1 MKSLLKNLF
10 IPAAIVIISIL
21 GCGENQDQ
29 QKEET
34 TEEAKQS
41 ESINLNEFTSM
52 QMKGVEQVS
61 VEVDLDGA
69 VQRLSKAVTFP
80 TISNQDREDF
90 DTKAFTDYHKFLEKA
105 YPNVHKTLKKEVL
118 GDPRPYSLLYT
129 WEGKDPS
136 LEPAL
141 FYAHQDVVP
150 VPDDSRDQ
158 WKQDPFSGAVVDGY
172 IWGRGVLDDK
182 NQIHAILEAA
192 EMKIKEG
199 WQPSRTI
206 YFVFGQ
212 DEEVGGAEG
221 AKVIADVLEERGIE
235 RFAYVMDES
244 APLTPGIFPG
254 IQENTALIGIAQ
266 KGFISLELSINGVG
280 GHSSMPPEESNIG
293 IIAKAI
299 TKLEAAQ
306 FPYRIHPAVRSQY
319 RYMGPELPE
328 EQQPLYA
335 AVAFGKDGE
344 MTDMEKKF
352 IEVMSGNEVTRAM
365 LHTTMAVTIFNAG
378 IKDNVLPPSASAVVN
393 FRPMPGDT
401 PEVIIDHVK
410 KAIDDDRI
418 TVKDISASTPATNI
432 AEVGNAAYNMLEKTI
447 RQIWGNDLIVSP
459 FFVVGGSDSKH
470 FQARDFAPD
479 VYTITA
485 IQLENTEEFKG
496 FHGVNERI
504 LVEEYGKSIG
514 FFYQIFDNLEELK
527 K

>member
-1 MKSLLKNLF
+1 MKAFTKALTGLFATILLISCNQQAEQSNQEGKPSDAVNL
-10 IPAAIVIISIL
+10 
-21 GCGENQDQ
+21 E
-29 QKEET
+29 
-34 TEEAKQS
+34 
-41 ESINLNEFTSM
+41 EFTSM
-52 QMKGVEQVS
+52 QMTGVEQIS
-61 VEVDLDGA
+61 IDVDLDGA
-69 VQRLSKAVTFP
+69 VERLSKAVQFK
-80 TISNQDREDF
+80 TISNQDRDDF
-90 DTKAFTDYHKFLEKA
+90 DTEAFTNYHKFLEQS
-105 YPNVHKTLKKEVL
+105 YPEVHKTLKKEL
-118 GDPRPYSLLYT
+118 HGDPRPYSLLYT

-136 LEPAL
+136 LQPAL

-150 VPDDSRDQ
+150 VPEDSRDQ
-158 WKQDPFSGAVVDGY
+158 WKEDPFAGTVKDGY

-199 WQPSRTI
+199 WQPSRTL

-221 AKVIADVLEERGIE
+221 AKKIADVLEERGIE

-254 IQENTALIGIAQ
+254 IKDNTALIGIAQ
-266 KGFISLELSINGVG
+266 KGFISLELAINGIG

-293 IIAKAI
+293 ILAEAI
-299 TKLEAAQ
+299 TKLEDAQ
-306 FPYRIHPAVRSQY
+306 FPYKIHPAVRSQY
-319 RYMGPELPE
+319 RYMGPELDE
-328 EQQPLYA
+328 AMQPLYA
-335 AVAFGKDGE
+335 AVAFGKDDELTE
-344 MTDMEKKF
+344 MEQKF
-352 IEVMSGNEVTRAM
+352 IDAMATNEVTRAM
-365 LHTTMAVTIFNAG
+365 LHTTIAVTMFNAG
-378 IKDNVLPPSASAVVN
+378 IKDNVLPPSATAVVN

-401 PEVIIDHVK
+401 PDVIIEHVK

-418 TVKDISASTPATNI
+418 EIKDISASTPATNI
-432 AEVGNAAYNMLEKTI
+432 ADANGPGYKMLEKTI
-447 RQIWGNDLIVSP
+447 RQIWGNELIVSP

-514 FFYQIFDNLEELK
+514 FFYQIFDNLESL
-527 K
+527 

>member
-1 MKSLLKNLF
+1 MKTLPKTLVAILLMALM
-10 IPAAIVIISIL
+10 IS
-21 GCGENQDQ
+21 CNQ
-29 QKEET
+29 T
-34 TEEAKQS
+34 TEEGA
-41 ESINLNEFTSM
+41 ESTITSDVNLDDFTSM
-52 QMKGVEQVS
+52 QMTGVEQIAID
-61 VEVDLDGA
+61 VDLDGA
-69 VQRLSKAVTFP
+69 VQRLSKGVTYK
-80 TISNQDREDF
+80 TISNQDRDDF
-90 DTKAFTDYHKFLEKA
+90 DTEAFTGYHKFLEQS
-105 YPNVHKTLKKEVL
+105 YPNVHKTLKKEVH
-118 GDPRPYSLLYT
+118 GDPRPFSLLFT
-129 WEGKDPS
+129 WEGKDPT
-136 LEPAL
+136 LQPAL
-141 FYAHQDVVP
+141 FYAHMDVVP
-150 VPDDSRDQ
+150 VPEDSRDQ
-158 WKQDPFSGAVVDGY
+158 WKVEPFEGTVKDGY

-182 NQIHAILEAA
+182 NQVQAILEAT

-221 AKVIADVLEERGIE
+221 AKKIADVLEERGIE

-254 IQENTALIGIAQ
+254 IEENTALIGIAQ
-266 KGFISLELSINGVG
+266 KGFISLELAINGVG

-293 IIAKAI
+293 ILAKAI
-299 TKLEAAQ
+299 TKLEGAQ
-306 FPYRIHPAVRSQY
+306 FPYRIHPAVRQQY
-319 RYMGPELPE
+319 RYMGPELDKE
-328 EQQPLYA
+328 NQPLYA
-335 AVAFGKDGE
+335 AVAFGKDGA
-344 MTDMEKKF
+344 MTALEQQF
-352 IEVMSGNEVTRAM
+352 IDVMSQNEVTRAM
-365 LHTTMAVTIFNAG
+365 LHTTIATTIFNAG
-378 IKDNVLPPSASAVVN
+378 IKDNVLPPSATAVVN

-410 KAIDDDRI
+410 NAVNDDRI

-432 AEVGNAAYNMLEKTI
+432 ADASSDGYKMLEKTI

-504 LVEEYGKSIG
+504 LVKEYEKSIG
-514 FFYQIFDNLEELK
+514 FFYQLLNNLETLN
-527 K
+527 

>member
-1 MKSLLKNLF
+1 MRVSF
-10 IPAAIVIISIL
+10 FISICML
-21 GCGENQDQ
+21 MLIASCNQ
-29 QKEET
+29 
-34 TEEAKQS
+34 KQEQNTPEKASS
-41 ESINLNEFTSM
+41 ESVNMEDFTSL
-52 QMKGVEQVS
+52 QMTGVEPVTI
-61 VEVDLDGA
+61 EVDLDGA
-69 VQRLSKAVTFP
+69 VDRLSKAVQFK
-80 TISNQDREDF
+80 TISNQDRNDF
-90 DTKAFTDYHKFLEKA
+90 DTKAFEDYHRFLEKA
-105 YPNVHKTLKKEVL
+105 YPNVHKTLKKEL
-118 GDPRPYSLLYT
+118 IGDPRPYSLLYT

-150 VPDDSRDQ
+150 VPEDSRDQ

-182 NQIHAILEAA
+182 NQIHGILEAA

-221 AKVIADVLEERGIE
+221 AKKVADILEERGIK

-244 APLTPGIFPG
+244 APITPGIFPG
-254 IQENTALIGIAQ
+254 INENTALIGIAQ
-266 KGFISLELSINGVG
+266 KGYISLELAMNGVG
-280 GHSSMPPEESNIG
+280 GHSSQPPEETNIG
-293 IIAKAI
+293 ILAKAI

-319 RYMGPELPE
+319 RYMGPELDKDR
-328 EQQPLYA
+328 QPLYA

-344 MTDMEKKF
+344 MTKLEQQF
-352 IEVMSGNEVTRAM
+352 IDEMAKSPVTRAM
-365 LHTTMAVTIFNAG
+365 LHTTIAVSMFNAG
-378 IKDNVLPPSASAVVN
+378 IKDNVLPPKATAVVN

-401 PEVIIDHVK
+401 PEVIIEHVK

-418 TVKDISASTPATNI
+418 TVRDISASSPATNI
-432 AEVGNAAYNMLEKTI
+432 ADPESDAYKILEKTI

-459 FFVVGGSDSKH
+459 FFVIGGSDSKH
-470 FQARDFAPD
+470 FQARPFAPD
-479 VYTITA
+479 VFTITT

-504 LVEEYGKSIG
+504 LVDEYGKTIG
-514 FFYQIFDNLEELK
+514 FFYQIMENLETLK
-527 K
+527 

>member
-1 MKSLLKNLF
+1 MIPVFKFTLPFLF
-10 IPAAIVIISIL
+10 FIL
-21 GCGENQDQ
+21 IWGC
-29 QKEET
+29 KEAPKESET
-34 TEEAKQS
+34 TTQTSTEAPIIPEDFSSKQM
-41 ESINLNEFTSM
+41 T
-52 QMKGVEQVS
+52 GVEQVS
-61 VEVDLDGA
+61 IEVDIAGA
-69 VQRLSKAVTFP
+69 VDRLSKAVTYK

-90 DTKAFTDYHKFLEKA
+90 DKEAFASYHEFLEES
-105 YPNVHKTLKKEVL
+105 YPLVHKTLKKEL
-118 GDPRPYSLLYT
+118 HGDPRPYSLLYT

-136 LEPAL
+136 LQPAL

-150 VPDDSRDQ
+150 VPAESRDQ
-158 WKQDPFSGAVVDGY
+158 WKQDPFSGAVADGY

-199 WQPSRTI
+199 WQPSRTL

-221 AKVIADVLEERGIE
+221 AKKVADALEERGIE

-254 IQENTALIGIAQ
+254 IKNNTALIGIAQ
-266 KGFISLELSINGVG
+266 KGFISLELAINGVG
-280 GHSSMPPEESNIG
+280 GHSSMPGEESNIG
-293 IIAKAI
+293 ILAKAI

-306 FPYRIHPAVRSQY
+306 FPYKIHPAVRSQY
-319 RYMGPELPE
+319 RYMGPELDE
-328 EQQPLYA
+328 AMQPLYA
-335 AVAFGKDGE
+335 AVAFGKDDE
-344 MTDMEKKF
+344 LTDMEQKF
-352 IEVMSGNEVTRAM
+352 IDAMAGNEVTRAM
-365 LHTTMAVTIFNAG
+365 LHTTIAVTMFNAG
-378 IKDNVLPPSASAVVN
+378 IKDNVLPPSATAVVN

-401 PEVIIDHVK
+401 PEVIIEHVK
-410 KAIDDDRI
+410 NAIQDDRI
-418 TVKDISASTPATNI
+418 EIKDISASTPATNI
-432 AEVGNAAYNMLEKTI
+432 AEVGNDAYNMLEKTI
-447 RQIWGNDLIVSP
+447 RQIYGNDLIVSP

-504 LVEEYGKSIG
+504 LVKEYEKSIG
-514 FFYQIFDNLEELK
+514 FFYQIFDNLESL
-527 K
+527 

>member
-1 MKSLLKNLF
+1 MKKHLSLINVLLLF
-10 IPAAIVIISIL
+10 TLSTFL
-21 GCGENQDQ
+21 FNSCDQ
-29 QKEET
+29 QAENNNQQDNPSET
-34 TEEAKQS
+34 V
-41 ESINLNEFTSM
+41 NLEDFTSM
-52 QMKGVEQVS
+52 QMKGVEQIS

-80 TISNQDREDF
+80 TISNQDRNDF
-90 DTKAFTDYHKFLEKA
+90 DTKAFEDYHKFLEQA
-105 YPNVHKTLKKEVL
+105 YPLVHKNLKKEL
-118 GDPRPYSLLYT
+118 HGDPRPYSLLYT
-129 WEGKDPS
+129 WEGKDPN

-150 VPDDSRDQ
+150 VPPDSRDQ
-158 WKQDPFSGAVVDGY
+158 WKEDPFAGTVKDGY

-182 NQIHAILEAA
+182 NQIHGILEAA
-192 EMKIKEG
+192 EMKLKEG
-199 WQPSRTI
+199 WQPSRTL

-221 AKVIADVLEERGIE
+221 AKKVADVLEARGIK

-254 IQENTALIGIAQ
+254 IKDNTALIGIAQ
-266 KGFISLELSINGVG
+266 KGFISLELKIEGVG

-293 IIAKAI
+293 ILAEAI

-319 RYMGPELPE
+319 RYMGPELAE

-344 MTDMEKKF
+344 ITDLEQKF
-352 IEVMSGNEVTRAM
+352 IDAMATNEVTRAM
-365 LHTTMAVTIFNAG
+365 LHTTIATTIFNAG
-378 IKDNVLPPSASAVVN
+378 IKDNVLPPTATAVVN
-393 FRPMPGDT
+393 FRPMPGDS
-401 PEVIIDHVK
+401 PEVIIEHVK

-418 TVKDISASTPATNI
+418 TVKDISMSTPATNI
-432 AEVGNAAYNMLEKTI
+432 AEVGNPAYNMLEKTI
-447 RQIWGNDLIVSP
+447 RQIWGNDLIVAP

-470 FQARDFAPD
+470 FQARPFAPD

-485 IQLENTEEFKG
+485 IQLENPEEYKG

-504 LVEEYGKSIG
+504 LVEEYGKTIG
-514 FFYQIFDNLEELK
+514 FFYTIFDNLEELEK
-527 K
+527 

>member
-1 MKSLLKNLF
+1 MRKSLVIAVCTSVLF
-10 IPAAIVIISIL
+10 I
-21 GCGENQDQ
+21 GCKQNQDQ
-29 QKEET
+29 T
-34 TEEAKQS
+34 SS
-41 ESINLNEFTSM
+41 ESQAKEAVNLDDFTSM
-52 QMKGVEQVS
+52 QMTGVEQVAID
-61 VEVDLDGA
+61 VDLDGA
-69 VQRLSKAVTFP
+69 IKRLSKGVTYK
-80 TISNQDREDF
+80 TISNQDRDDF
-90 DTKAFTDYHKFLEKA
+90 DTEAFTGYHTFLEQS
-105 YPNVHKTLKKEVL
+105 YPNVHKTLKKEVH

-129 WEGKDPS
+129 WEGKDPT
-136 LEPAL
+136 LQPAL
-141 FYAHQDVVP
+141 FYAHMDVVP
-150 VPDDSRDQ
+150 VPEDSRDQ
-158 WKQDPFSGAVVDGY
+158 WKVEPFAGTVKDGY

-182 NQIHAILEAA
+182 NQVQAILEAA

-221 AKVIADVLEERGIE
+221 AKKIADVLEERGIE
-235 RFAYVMDES
+235 RFVYVMDES

-254 IQENTALIGIAQ
+254 IEENTALIGIAQ
-266 KGFISLELSINGVG
+266 KGFISLELAINGVG

-293 IIAKAI
+293 ILAEAI

-306 FPYRIHPAVRSQY
+306 FPYRIHPAVRQQY
-319 RYMGPELPE
+319 RYMGPELDAE
-328 EQQPLYA
+328 NQPLYA

-344 MTDMEKKF
+344 ITELEQQF
-352 IEVMSGNEVTRAM
+352 IDEMAKNEVTRAM
-365 LHTTMAVTIFNAG
+365 LHTTIAPTIFNAG
-378 IKDNVLPPSASAVVN
+378 IKDNVLPPSATAVVN

-401 PEVIIDHVK
+401 PEVIMEHVK
-410 KAIDDDRI
+410 NAIDDDRI
-418 TVKDISASTPATNI
+418 TMRDISASTPATNI
-432 AEVGNAAYNMLEKTI
+432 ADASTGAYKMLEKTI

-470 FQARDFAPD
+470 FQSRSFAPD

-504 LVEEYGKSIG
+504 LVEEYAKSIG

-527 K
+527 